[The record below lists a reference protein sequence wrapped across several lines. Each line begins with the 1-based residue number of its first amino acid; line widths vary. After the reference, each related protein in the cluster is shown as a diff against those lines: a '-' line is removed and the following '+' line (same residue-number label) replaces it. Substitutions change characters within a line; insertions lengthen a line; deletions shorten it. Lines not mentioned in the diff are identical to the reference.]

1 MEEIKIKEIIDPAWQ
16 EILEDLR
23 LELRETA

>member
-1 MEEIKIKEIIDPAWQ
+1 MEEIKIKEIIDPAWR
-16 EILEDLR
+16 EVLEDLQ